1 MHVHRSCKL
10 TPGQGRLLVEKS
22 WLEPGFHF
30 LFWAVLLRWE
40 SPAVLQPFTWL
51 WASFEPKSSWI
62 VWTWSCRHR
71 CEADGGNMAHS
82 ESADSKPH
90 SPCPLAFQLSLD
102 PGRPGHLLSLWCT
115 LSRSNAWNCYSFVVF
130 TLREIPSCSRR
141 GGKLTLRCLHMCW
154 AERGSL
160 SAGMRFPVDI
170 GVSSIKGQTFISSK
184 LIFFKSI

>member
-115 LSRSNAWNCYSFVVF
+115 LSRSNTWNCYSFVVF

-141 GGKLTLRCLHMCW
+141 GENSLWDVCICAEQRGALCLLGWDFLLTSVSHQLRGKHV
-154 AERGSL
+154 
-160 SAGMRFPVDI
+160 FP
-170 GVSSIKGQTFISSK
+170 QN
-184 LIFFKSI
+184 